1 MFGDIYKQVRAL
13 RIDSLLTS
21 LNGEVSQVSL
31 GLKSLALIGLT
42 LFLGVLACSEL
53 ITIERIPTPTPLPVT
68 PSPTP
73 NTDISSSGRPS
84 RIVAEA
90 IDLDV
95 PIVEMGWRSE
105 KQGEQVVSEWI
116 IPDNEAGWHRNSARP
131 GEGSNI
137 VISGHNNSTGGH
149 VFGQI
154 EKLEV
159 GDQVTLWDDQGV
171 PYVYQV
177 SETQIVQAFGASP
190 ESLNYLQAIIRPTPR
205 EQLTLITCWP
215 SWTNTHRLI
224 VIAQPL

>member
-1 MFGDIYKQVRAL
+1 LFGDIYKQV
-13 RIDSLLTS
+13 SFLL
-21 LNGEVSQVSL
+21 VS
-31 GLKSLALIGLT
+31 LT

-53 ITIERIPTPTPLPVT
+53 ITIERIPTPTLLPVT

-95 PIVEMGWRSE
+95 PVVEMGWRSE
-105 KQGEQVVSEWI
+105 QQGEQVVSVWI
-116 IPDNEAGWHRNSARP
+116 IPDSEAGWHRNSARP

-149 VFGQI
+149 VFGRV

-159 GDQVTLWDDQGV
+159 GDQITLWDDQGM
-171 PYVYQV
+171 PFVYQV
-177 SETQIVQAFGASP
+177 SETQVVQAFGAPP
-190 ESLNYLQAIIRPTPR
+190 ESLKYLQAIIRPTSR

>member
-1 MFGDIYKQVRAL
+1 LFGDIYKQV
-13 RIDSLLTS
+13 SFLL
-21 LNGEVSQVSL
+21 VSL
-31 GLKSLALIGLT
+31 T
-42 LFLGVLACSEL
+42 LLLGVLACSEL
-53 ITIERIPTPTPLPVT
+53 ITVERIPTPTPLPVT

-73 NTDISSSGRPS
+73 NTEISQSGRPS

-90 IDLDV
+90 IELDAPV
-95 PIVEMGWRSE
+95 VEMDWRSE
-105 KQGEQVVSEWI
+105 QQGEQVVSVWV

-131 GEGSNI
+131 GEGDNI

-149 VFGQI
+149 VFGQV

-159 GDQVTLWDDQGV
+159 GDQITLWDDRGT
-171 PYVYQV
+171 PFVYQV
-177 SETQIVQAFGASP
+177 SETQTVQAFGAPP
-190 ESLNYLQAIIRPTPR
+190 ESLNYLQAIIRPTAK